1 MVTYKTDKGMKTKH
15 FPYSKKGMEQA
26 KKMATETGG
35 KLNKSINS
43 AGKMKMKKTPFY
55 PGKSKSYA

>member
-1 MVTYKTDKGMKTKH
+1 MPMVTYKTAKGQKTKH
-15 FPYSKKGMEQA
+15 FPYSKKGMDQA

-43 AGKMKMKKTPFY
+43 AGKMKMKK
-55 PGKSKSYA
+55 SKAYA

>member
-1 MVTYKTDKGMKTKH
+1 MPMVTYKTAKGKKTKH
-15 FPYSKKGMEQA
+15 FPYSKTGMEQA

-43 AGKMKMKKTPFY
+43 AGKMKMKK
-55 PGKSKSYA
+55 SKSYA

>member
-1 MVTYKTDKGMKTKH
+1 MPMVTYKTDKGMKTKH
-15 FPYSKKGMEQA
+15 FPYNKKGMEQA

-43 AGKMKMKKTPFY
+43 AGKMKMKK
-55 PGKSKSYA
+55 SKSYA

>member
-1 MVTYKTDKGMKTKH
+1 MPMVTYKTDKGMKTKT
-15 FPYSKKGMEQA
+15 FPYNKKGMEQA

-43 AGKMKMKKTPFY
+43 AGKMKMKKN
-55 PGKSKSYA
+55 KSYA